1 MLDSTGFDLWANEYD
16 KTVNF
21 SEEANEYPFA
31 GYKDVLNTIYKRIKS
46 GNGKTILDTG
56 FGTGVLSK
64 KLYDEGVGIFGIDFS
79 QEMIKLAKEK
89 MPNAALYQYDFSKG
103 LPYQLDEKKFDYII
117 CTYAIH
123 HLTDTEKS
131 RFIKDLKNRLTPNG
145 EILLGD
151 VAFETN
157 QALKECRRKAG
168 DEWDDEEFYLVAEEL
183 SKKFPNVI
191 FEKISFCSGVFVIK
205 NSGG

>member
-1 MLDSTGFDLWANEYD
+1 MLDSAGFDLWANEYD
-16 KTVNF
+16 KTVIL

-31 GYKDVLNTIYKRIKS
+31 GYKDVLNTIYKRIKN
-46 GNGKTILDTG
+46 GKGKTILDIG
-56 FGTGVLSK
+56 FGTGILSK
-64 KLYDEGVGIFGIDFS
+64 KLYDEGVEIFGIDFS

-89 MPNAALYQYDFSKG
+89 MPNAVLYQYDFSKG
-103 LPYQLDEKKFDYII
+103 LPHQLDEKKFDHII

-131 RFIKDLKNRLTPNG
+131 RFIKELKNHLTPDG

-157 QALKECRRKAG
+157 KALEECKKKAG

-183 SKKFPNVI
+183 SKEFSDMI
-191 FEKISFCSGVFVIK
+191 FEKICFCSGVCIIK
-205 NSGG
+205 Q